1 METDKY
7 VRKYDI
13 LGEIMLDQDNNDNQH
28 DNQDRRALNT
38 TILSLLEENRDD
50 MKHLHTCMHETKDI
64 VSSVQQHFIGISPE
78 DHIRDHNVIAQQ
90 LRDQTG
96 QKIMFRNIL
105 GTIIGAILIG
115 IGTWV
120 YNGGSGFLSE
130 HITIEYTQKK

>member
-1 METDKY
+1 MPNK
-7 VRKYDI
+7 
-13 LGEIMLDQDNNDNQH
+13 DNSEHQQ
-28 DNQDRRALNT
+28 DNQDRRALNS

-78 DHIRDHNVIAQQ
+78 DHIRDHSVIAQQ
-90 LRDQTG
+90 LKDETS

-115 IGTWV
+115 ISTWA

-130 HITIEYTQKK
+130 HVTIEYTQKK